1 MSYTQG
7 SCYKTSVRES
17 FVLKNLFMI
26 FTKDKLVK
34 KSINNFLDNKF
45 VEYFLMILIFMN
57 LIAFILQTDV
67 NINAKFSAFFN
78 YFEIFS
84 VAIFTIEYFL
94 RLIILKKISDIFSFY
109 MLVDLAAILP
119 FYLSFVTVNTTFL
132 RAIRLLRLFRVAKI
146 TRYSNAFEN
155 IKQAFVKRKNELIV
169 TMFIFGAAVII
180 SSISIYFAE
189 NQTGNSAF
197 SSVISSFWWS
207 IVTFTTVGYGDTYPV
222 TTCGKFIGCLTAIF
236 GVGLHGILIG
246 VISSALM
253 DIIKNNK

>member
-1 MSYTQG
+1 MK
-7 SCYKTSVRES
+7 KT
-17 FVLKNLFMI
+17 
-26 FTKDKLVK
+26 
-34 KSINNFLDNKF
+34 INNFLENKF
-45 VEYFLMILIFMN
+45 VEYFLMILIFLN

-67 NINAKFSAFFN
+67 SINTKFSTYFN

-84 VAIFTIEYFL
+84 VAVFTIEYFL
-94 RLIILKKISDIFSFY
+94 RLISLNKFRDIFSFY
-109 MLVDLAAILP
+109 MLVDLVAILP
-119 FYLSFVTVNTTFL
+119 FYLSFITVNTTFL
-132 RAIRLLRLFRVAKI
+132 RAIRLFRLFRIAKI

-169 TMFIFGAAVII
+169 TMFIFGTAVII

-222 TTCGKFIGCLTAIF
+222 TACGKIIGCLTAIF